1 MLVDVAVKHDTSYC
15 CSPKDYNESPQY
27 SQYSDKLHRD
37 TFLPL
42 RLVELT
48 VYLIHSSSLLRA
60 SLGSD
65 DLGFSVV
72 SVVFAQHFYASSNLA
87 ATFLTEVFPSKKA
100 LTILC
105 LNSIE

>member
-1 MLVDVAVKHDTSYC
+1 MSLSSTTHRTVAHPTIITKVPNI
-15 CSPKDYNESPQY
+15 CSILI
-27 SQYSDKLHRD
+27 KLHRD

-72 SVVFAQHFYASSNLA
+72 SVVFAQNFYAPSNLA
-87 ATFLTEVFPSKKA
+87 ATFLIEVFPCK
-100 LTILC
+100 
-105 LNSIE
+105 